1 MIMVSKHSLVVFAV
15 LAALSN
21 MTCNDLG
28 ESMIFPVDHG
38 NFVLYVSNQRFDVDP
53 VDIKVY
59 IDGNVAVNQDFLNK
73 GGHNW
78 IRFEFRLGDGP
89 HTLRAV
95 SKRGQA
101 DLAGSFLLPDT
112 PYAVVDFWGHD
123 GLPGFT
129 MDFSSQQP
137 LFAYH
142 NPIMAPS
149 ETRG

>member
-1 MIMVSKHSLVVFAV
+1 MVALHRMLLYIVLAV
-15 LAALSN
+15 LTQAA
-21 MTCNDLG
+21 CNDLG

-38 NFVLYVSNQRFDVDP
+38 NFVLYVSNQRFEIDP

-78 IRFEFRLGDGP
+78 VRFEFQLGDGP

-95 SKRGQA
+95 SRRGQA
-101 DLAGSFLLPDT
+101 DMTSDFLLPST
-112 PYAVVDFWGHD
+112 PYAVVDFSGYD

-129 MDFSSQQP
+129 INFSSQQP
-137 LFAYH
+137 LFAYR
-142 NPIMAPS
+142 NPLMVLLDA
-149 ETRG
+149 RG